1 MKRLLPP
8 LSSANRV
15 AVRGVDGSPLL
26 DLDRVTVRFGGLVAV
41 SELNLTVPTGS
52 IVSVI
57 GPNGAGKT
65 TAFNTISGIYSPT
78 SGSVRF
84 EGRRLERSFTAG
96 TFWAAIGI
104 GLLTG
109 LLFAAAAVDVDRLWL
124 AVVKRGMVTGEPFT
138 ISGAATRLRGYFRAE
153 LAIDQMA
160 GKWRVVSSDGS
171 DVLAIK
177 RDLAE
182 ARAVRNAL
190 EAEVTA
196 RRAGPG
202 TVPDT
207 TDLAGVVESAAGRP
221 HVKEEVLD
229 RLAAGK
235 SRVRRRGW
243 LGLIAGWIL
252 GTAGTI
258 AVWNRGRRSPHVVA
272 RAGRRHGVQPLHPA
286 GDLFQIAERHLDDL
300 AEAECDDGE
309 IVAAEA
315 ERRRTQGQT
324 DAGRRQNA
332 HDRRRQKPDLERIHR
347 HRQDRQQVCP
357 DAEECRDPEMNQ
369 ARIAHHHVEP
379 ERQDAIDEERGHLP
393 AQRAA
398 KRRHEERR
406 GRQHRKRD
414 QVPPL
419 ADEIPPLRPLR
430 QGIGNRLSAFGCGPR
445 HTFSFVLRPSR
456 PSGRNTRITIR
467 IANTIAPAQRSPT

>member
-1 MKRLLPP
+1 MNRQPESSSSP
-8 LSSANRV
+8 SSAAGTSLRD
-15 AVRGVDGSPLL
+15 AAGLPLL

-41 SELNLTVPTGS
+41 SELDLAVPAGS

-96 TFWAAIGI
+96 TFWSAIGI

-124 AVVKRGMVTGEPFT
+124 AVVKRGMITGDRFT
-138 ISGAATRLRGYFRAE
+138 LAGAAERLRGYFRAE

-160 GKWRVVSSDGS
+160 GKWRVVSADGT

-182 ARAVRNAL
+182 ARAVRDAL
-190 EAEVTA
+190 QAEVTA

-207 TDLAGVVESAAGRP
+207 TDLAGVADAAAGRP

-235 SRVRRRGW
+235 AKVRRRGW
-243 LGLIAGWIL
+243 TGLIAGWLL

-258 AVWNRGRRSPHVVA
+258 AVWNRGRRSPNVVA
-272 RAGRRHGVQPLHPA
+272 RAGISRTFQNIRLFSNMTVLENVLVGLDRTIPGGVPAMLFRSPANRRAEAAAQRRAIESLEFVGLA
-286 GDLFQIAERHLDDL
+286 GDANRIAGQLPYGDQRRLEIARAVATGAKLLLLDEPAAGMNPSETDDL
-300 AEAECDDGE
+300 ARL
-309 IVAAEA
+309 V
-315 ERRRTQGQT
+315 
-324 DAGRRQNA
+324 
-332 HDRRRQKPDLERIHR
+332 ERIR
-347 HRQDRQQVCP
+347 DRGVTVVLIEHHMNVVMRIS
-357 DAEECRDPEMNQ
+357 DRVAVLDHGVKIAEGTPAEVRRDEKVIE
-369 ARIAHHHVEP
+369 AYLGSE
-379 ERQDAIDEERGHLP
+379 
-393 AQRAA
+393 
-398 KRRHEERR
+398 
-406 GRQHRKRD
+406 
-414 QVPPL
+414 
-419 ADEIPPLRPLR
+419 
-430 QGIGNRLSAFGCGPR
+430 S
-445 HTFSFVLRPSR
+445 
-456 PSGRNTRITIR
+456 
-467 IANTIAPAQRSPT
+467 

>member
-1 MKRLLPP
+1 MNRQPESSS
-8 LSSANRV
+8 SSAAGSSLRDV
-15 AVRGVDGSPLL
+15 AGLPLL

-41 SELNLTVPTGS
+41 SDLDLAVPAGS

-96 TFWAAIGI
+96 TFWSAIAI

-124 AVVKRGMVTGEPFT
+124 AVVKRGMITGDRFT
-138 ISGAATRLRGYFRAE
+138 LSGAAERLRGYFRAE

-160 GKWRVVSSDGS
+160 GKWRVVSADGT

-182 ARAVRNAL
+182 AKAVRDAL
-190 EAEVTA
+190 QAEVTA

-202 TVPDT
+202 TVPHT
-207 TDLAGVVESAAGRP
+207 TDLAGVAESPAGRP

-235 SRVRRRGW
+235 ARVRRRGW
-243 LGLIAGWIL
+243 AGLLAGWLL

-258 AVWNRGRRSPHVVA
+258 AVWNRGRRSPNVVA
-272 RAGRRHGVQPLHPA
+272 RAGISRTFQNIRLFSNMTVLENVLVGLDRTIPGGVPAMLFRSPANRRAEAAAQRRAIESLEFVGLA
-286 GDLFQIAERHLDDL
+286 GDANRIAGQLPYGDQRRLEIARAVATGAKLLLLDEPAAGMNPSETDDL
-300 AEAECDDGE
+300 ARL
-309 IVAAEA
+309 V
-315 ERRRTQGQT
+315 
-324 DAGRRQNA
+324 
-332 HDRRRQKPDLERIHR
+332 ERIR
-347 HRQDRQQVCP
+347 DRGVTVVLIEHHMNVVMRIS
-357 DAEECRDPEMNQ
+357 DRVAVLDHGVKIAE
-369 ARIAHHHVEP
+369 
-379 ERQDAIDEERGHLP
+379 G
-393 AQRAA
+393 
-398 KRRHEERR
+398 
-406 GRQHRKRD
+406 
-414 QVPPL
+414 
-419 ADEIPPLRPLR
+419 
-430 QGIGNRLSAFGCGPR
+430 
-445 HTFSFVLRPSR
+445 
-456 PSGRNTRITIR
+456 
-467 IANTIAPAQRSPT
+467 APAEVRRDEKVIEAYLGSES